1 MALVEPFRDWLL
13 SARVNLTEGFIALR
27 AGHPAAGALAKAAE
41 ALFAAQGIQPGV
53 ASASAL
59 RFAATGEGDL
69 STILNALLAAR
80 SAPIQLEGFATLA
93 AAGARFTLPK
103 GQVLAWINSLG
114 EGAGPLRIGAY
125 SMDEALDLL
134 SPLEE

>member
-1 MALVEPFRDWLL
+1 M
-13 SARVNLTEGFIALR
+13 
-27 AGHPAAGALAKAAE
+27 
-41 ALFAAQGIQPGV
+41 GV
-53 ASASAL
+53 LSASAL
-59 RFAATGEGDL
+59 RYAATREGDVAAL
-69 STILNALLAAR
+69 VAALNLAPNMPVR
-80 SAPIQLEGFATLA
+80 LDGLATLA